1 MFRNFLPL
9 VTAVVT
15 SLLFAASAVAIPM
28 QVTSQDD
35 PTCCDTLVVPINV
48 HELGIPTPPFPQNE
62 KIAAQ
67 DSFTPFLACPPHA
80 TGIASTLV
88 SMVNLTGIHWKDV
101 WYVADTPDTRISNRD
116 GFVNNA
122 DAFKID
128 HVGINTPLLAESI
141 NTNGIFEAGETWEF
155 VIDGYQNNFGLP
167 ASAFNSVGV
176 GSFSVGDQ
184 FSSGSIIAVAVP
196 EPASVALVSIAF
208 VGVSLL
214 CRRRRTN

>member
-1 MFRNFLPL
+1 MFRNFLQL
-9 VTAVVT
+9 VTTAAS

-35 PTCCDTLVVPINV
+35 PMCCDTLLVPINV
-48 HELGIPTPPFPQNE
+48 HELGIPTPPFPQDE

-67 DSFTPFLACPPHA
+67 DSFTPFIACPPHA

-88 SMVNLTGIHWKDV
+88 SMTNLTGIDWKDV

-116 GFVNNA
+116 GFVNGA

-128 HVGINTPLLAESI
+128 HVGINTPLLFESI
-141 NTNGIFEAGETWEF
+141 NTDGIFQAGEIWDF

-196 EPASVALVSIAF
+196 EPTTCLLLLMGLCITASL
-208 VGVSLL
+208 
-214 CRRRRTN
+214 RRR